1 MPTSRN
7 RIMDQ
12 RGLTYQVAALEEK
25 PTASANR
32 GLAAGSTR
40 ILTTNDSG
48 AIVLLDTAAGSTV
61 TLPAGSTCATGT
73 TFTFV
78 VSVLATSNSHIVKV
92 ANASDIMVGQIET
105 IDTTTGALL
114 PFGTTATSDTITLN
128 RTTTGSTRT
137 GETFSLIY
145 VALNRWAVSG
155 NVVISGVAATPF
167 SATV

>member
-12 RGLTYQVAALEEK
+12 RGLTYQVAAIEEK
-25 PTASANR
+25 PTTSANR
-32 GLAAGSTR
+32 GLAAGSTKL
-40 ILTTNDSG
+40 LTANDSG

-78 VSVLATSNSHIVKV
+78 VSVLATSNNHIVKV

-114 PFGTTATSDTITLN
+114 PFGTVAASDTITLN
-128 RTTTGSTRT
+128 RSTTGSVRT
-137 GETFSLIY
+137 GEMFTCTY
-145 VALNRWAVSG
+145 VALNRWYVEGS
-155 NVVISGVAATPF
+155 VVISGTAATPF